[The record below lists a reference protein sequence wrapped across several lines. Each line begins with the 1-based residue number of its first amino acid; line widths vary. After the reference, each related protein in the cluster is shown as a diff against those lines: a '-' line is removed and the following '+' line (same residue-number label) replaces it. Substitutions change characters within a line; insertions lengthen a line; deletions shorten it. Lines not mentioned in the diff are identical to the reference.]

1 MSESFSISG
10 IKGLFLFPLR
20 GKEWG
25 RKLLYLGL
33 FWLAGSMIPMIP
45 WLFVGGYFAAVVRKV
60 VRDEA
65 EKLPEWQDWNRLIL
79 DGIRMLGAGL
89 IFFLPLGLFF
99 STAFSFYFGTS
110 IVGIAL
116 GRGGKELASLLSS
129 LGGML
134 VFGWCMAVGMFLSLL
149 LGLIAWPAT
158 THMIVEER
166 FSALFEVNAWW
177 KVVRANP
184 GGYLIALFLFWGVF
198 MAFQVLS
205 QWFLF
210 TVVLCVFLP
219 VIYAVAMPYLTL
231 LTADLF
237 GQVYRES
244 LVALGKKAPS
254 GTEA

>member
-10 IKGLFLFPLR
+10 MKELFLFPFR

-33 FWLAGSMIPMIP
+33 FWLAGGILPIIP

-60 VRDEA
+60 VRDEG
-65 EKLPEWQDWNRLIL
+65 EKLPEWQDWNRIIL
-79 DGIRMLGAGL
+79 DGIRVLGAGI
-89 IFFLPLGLFF
+89 IFFLLLGLFF
-99 STAFSFYFGTS
+99 SAAFSFSLGTS
-110 IVGIAL
+110 ITGIAL
-116 GRGGKELASLLSS
+116 GRGGKELASLLTSFV
-129 LGGML
+129 GML
-134 VFGWCMAVGMFLSLL
+134 IFGWCMAVGMLLSWL
-149 LGLIAWPAT
+149 LGLVAWPAM

-177 KVVRANP
+177 KVIWANP

-198 MAFQVLS
+198 MAFQVIS

-219 VIYAVAMPYLTL
+219 VVYAAAMPYLTL
-231 LTADLF
+231 LTAGLF
-237 GQVYRES
+237 GHVYRES
-244 LVALGKKAPS
+244 LEALGKKSSS
-254 GTEA
+254 GTEV